1 MSKSKFSQFGRT
13 RGDKNQIFC
22 TLAMTGMIS
31 STGKIGPVG
40 AISEKVMA
48 AFKAG
53 LTNVII
59 PETNRTDFELLPSRI
74 KDNLKIHYA
83 KTYEDIYK
91 LAFES
96 HL

>member
-1 MSKSKFSQFGRT
+1 MRAGANQGR
-13 RGDKNQIFC
+13 
-22 TLAMTGMIS
+22 
-31 STGKIGPVG
+31 
-40 AISEKVMA
+40 AISEKIMA

-59 PETNRTDFELLPSRI
+59 PEENKTEFELLPSKI
-74 KDNLKIHYA
+74 KDTLKIHYA